1 MRAGVFALVALV
13 ALTSGAIELFN
24 GKDLSGWYTYLQGKG
39 RNCDPDGDICVTNGV
54 IRMSGRGFGALVSD
68 EAFSNYRLRVEY
80 RFLGGEQFGWK
91 KGWAPDSGILFHSTG
106 PDGAFEGMWMES
118 LEMNLIKGATGDFWS
133 VGAPGKDTVALSCRA
148 GARRHEDRFAVY
160 DPQGAEVFT
169 ITGNT
174 RVCRMDID
182 PDWRDR
188 YETTVA
194 SNENPIGEWNVAELV
209 CRGDEVTAIFNGK
222 VVNRGFGAKPTSGR
236 IQLQMEGCPIEFRRV
251 TLDPLLPNFETAAGD
266 FREGAPMWH
275 IQGIAIGEDAVY
287 MCEGKAL
294 FKFDLETG
302 RRIKAVPVPLHSG
315 DICLNDGR
323 IYCAVA
329 YGVSA
334 GEHSATEHGR
344 ITVYDTDLNLIA
356 EKRYP
361 ELFDGITALD
371 GVLYVGVCTMERQH
385 HRKCRIMRVDQKTLD
400 VIDVREI
407 DPGFEMEY
415 GVQDMATDGRN
426 ILMAFYAYESR
437 NEMAV
442 YTKDLE
448 FVSVQPFSMGH
459 GFDFMPTRFDLP
471 GRRIVAKLD
480 CFRDDPKAPAT
491 KPHGLDIRSRFV
503 YHTWDGKDLKPICA
517 HVVRRPAA
525 FEPTVVATPPTF
537 AVRDLC
543 VTADGEIRHYGWR
556 LEKDGRRRVYVASR
570 NGFDWTTRIAAEND
584 VGAMVKSPYGEDW
597 IYWRMKGGGGME
609 FLRSKVGPGDICAE
623 RVDYPWSRLELRQL
637 LAMKSRRRWVA
648 AFSDVTCVSNECY
661 HATVAL
667 SDDDGRTWRRVDL
680 KPVAGVERM
689 AQGDKRPHWFNN
701 GCEPSVVE
709 LKDGAL
715 LLAVRTSGPHA
726 AFYRSED
733 GGETWSEGTPDP
745 SFWQANTMPYLFRLH
760 DGRLLFI
767 WNNTQML
774 PTRDASEYP
783 ELDAATLR
791 GEWESVFTNRD
802 ALHAAISE
810 DDGKTWKGFREVI
823 LNPIRNASD
832 FRQLGN
838 GPLQEHDKSVHQT
851 QAVELPDGKVLLSL
865 GQNIAARRLVVIDP
879 EWLYETGREEDF
891 RHGLENLSTHLYVKS
906 LTGGWRGFAGHC
918 AWNRAPGAM
927 LVRDPDTGRETQ
939 REVLQLCRIPDPRL
953 VSDRQGIVWNF
964 PAARRGRFETECRI
978 DGEGFRLA
986 LTDHWINPCDETNPQ
1001 MSPVAVDITADRIGG
1016 GEWHRLVC
1024 EWDED
1029 RGVFTVA
1036 CGNFRLEGRM
1046 TAVPKFGLS
1055 YAHLQTLSESC
1066 NPKGAY
1072 FRSFSMSAVQDND
1085 DTRRK

>member
-1 MRAGVFALVALV
+1 MRTGIFAVVALA
-13 ALTSGAIELFN
+13 ALTSSAVELFN
-24 GKDLSGWYTYLQGKG
+24 GRDLTGWYKYLKDRG
-39 RNCDPDGDICVTNGV
+39 RDNDPRSVLSVTNGV
-54 IRMSGRGFGALVSD
+54 IRITGEEWGALVSEKEYSD
-68 EAFSNYRLRVEY
+68 YRLTVEY
-80 RFLGGEQFGWK
+80 RWLGTRFGIK
-91 KGWAPDSGILFHSTG
+91 KDWALDSGILFHSVG
-106 PDGAFEGMWMES
+106 PDGGFEGIWMASHEC
-118 LEMNLIKGATGDFWS
+118 NLIQGATGDFW
-133 VGAPGKDTVALSCRA
+133 TVHPKGSSMFL
-148 GARRHEDRFAVY
+148 E
-160 DPQGAEVFT
+160 AEVGDRLLMGKYR
-169 ITGNT
+169 IWEKGGAKVRLTGND
-174 RVCRMDID
+174 RICRFDID
-182 PDWRDR
+182 PTWTD
-188 YETTVA
+188 TPAAPLAV
-194 SNENPIGEWNVAELV
+194 NEHPVGEWNRVVLE
-209 CRGDEVTAIFNGK
+209 CRGATVDVWSNGK
-222 VVNRGFGAKPTSGR
+222 LVNRATRVEPARGR
-236 IQLQMEGCPIEFRRV
+236 IQLQSEGCGVEFRRV
-251 TLDPLLPNFETAAGD
+251 TLERLDEC
-266 FREGAPMWH
+266 
-275 IQGIAIGEDAVY
+275 Q
-287 MCEGKAL
+287 
-294 FKFDLETG
+294 
-302 RRIKAVPVPLHSG
+302 RIPHSPP
-315 DICLNDGR
+315 R
-323 IYCAVA
+323 
-329 YGVSA
+329 
-334 GEHSATEHGR
+334 
-344 ITVYDTDLNLIA
+344 
-356 EKRYP
+356 
-361 ELFDGITALD
+361 
-371 GVLYVGVCTMERQH
+371 
-385 HRKCRIMRVDQKTLD
+385 
-400 VIDVREI
+400 
-407 DPGFEMEY
+407 
-415 GVQDMATDGRN
+415 
-426 ILMAFYAYESR
+426 
-437 NEMAV
+437 
-442 YTKDLE
+442 
-448 FVSVQPFSMGH
+448 
-459 GFDFMPTRFDLP
+459 
-471 GRRIVAKLD
+471 
-480 CFRDDPKAPAT
+480 
-491 KPHGLDIRSRFV
+491 
-503 YHTWDGKDLKPICA
+503 
-517 HVVRRPAA
+517 
-525 FEPTVVATPPTF
+525 VVAVPPTF
-537 AVRDLC
+537 AARDMCALD
-543 VTADGEIRHYGWR
+543 DGEIRHYGWQSV
-556 LEKDGRRRVYVASR
+556 GGMPCRVYASTR
-570 NGFDWTTRIAAEND
+570 DFGESWTTRIAAEND
-584 VGAMVKSPYGEDW
+584 VGAMVKSPYGGEW
-597 IYWRMKGGGGME
+597 LYWQMKDDGRMQ
-609 FLRSKVGPGDICAE
+609 LVRSKIGPGDTCPQTT
-623 RVDYPWSRLELRQL
+623 VYPWTKLELRQL

-648 AFSDVTCVSNECY
+648 AFSDVTCASNECY

-667 SDDDGRTWRRVDL
+667 SDDDGRSWRRVDL

-745 SFWQANTMPYLFRLH
+745 SFWQANTMPYLFRLR

-774 PTRDASEYP
+774 PTRGASEYP

-838 GPLQEHDKSVHQT
+838 DPLQEHDKSVHQT
-851 QAVELPDGKVLLSL
+851 QAIELPDGKVLLSL
-865 GQNIAARRLVVIDP
+865 GQNIAARRLVIIDP

-927 LVRDPDTGRETQ
+927 LVRDPDTGSETQ
-939 REVLQLCRIPDPRL
+939 REVLQLCRISDPRL

-978 DGEGFRLA
+978 DGEGFRFV

-1055 YAHLQTLSESC
+1055 YAHLQTLSEFC